1 MRILHIAY
9 YTIKQKF
16 KYGIVMMI
24 IFPLILIGGI
34 GNSLKEVYKGGNI
47 YSEHVDVL
55 AFNKN
60 DYVSITNYLK
70 SNSAFKDKII
80 IKKVNSEKSGTNN
93 LKSGKIDAY
102 ICMRDRNDI
111 KLYLKEKID
120 DSSDSIVKSFVYAY
134 KASLVEGKHTY
145 NIPAQKIYVNNV
157 KGSAIE
163 YYSVTML
170 VMIILYGAEFGI
182 KAAANDME
190 KSIEP
195 RVKSLPI
202 KTCTVII
209 GRIVGLVAIMVID
222 CLAIIIA
229 AKFIYRMDWGNNY
242 ALVLFVIVFFSTF
255 AVALGMCFQLIFRN
269 NRVSSYIV
277 QVLVPIFTFLAG
289 GYMDRRFMGDEL
301 RKISVISPSYAA
313 QNLIFHSVY
322 GGEANVQGF
331 CLEII
336 ILDVVF
342 LGIIL
347 ILARRS
353 SN

>member
-34 GNSLKEVYKGGNI
+34 GNSLKEIYKGGNV
-47 YSEHVDVL
+47 YSEYVDVL
-55 AFNKN
+55 ASNRN
-60 DYVSITNYLK
+60 DYASITRYLK

-80 IKKVNSEKSGTNN
+80 IKKVNSQKSGTDN
-93 LKSGKIDAY
+93 LKNGKIDAY
-102 ICMRDRNDI
+102 ICIKNKNDI

-120 DSSDSIVKSFVYAY
+120 DSSDSIVRSFVYAY
-134 KASLVEGKHTY
+134 KASLIEGKHTY
-145 NIPAQKIYVNNV
+145 NIPVKKIYVNNV
-157 KGSAIE
+157 KDSAIE

-202 KTCTVII
+202 EPYTVII
-209 GRIVGLVAIMVID
+209 GRILGLVAIMVID
-222 CLAIIIA
+222 GLAIIIA
-229 AKFIYRMDWGNNY
+229 AKFIYKTDWGNNY
-242 ALVLFVIVFFSTF
+242 ALISFVIVSFSTF
-255 AVALGMCFQLIFRN
+255 AVTLGICFQLIFRN

-277 QVLVPIFTFLAG
+277 QVLVPIFTILSG
-289 GYMDRRFMGDEL
+289 GYMDRRFLGDSL
-301 RKISVISPSYAA
+301 RRIGVISPSYAA

-336 ILDVVF
+336 ILDVVL
-342 LGIIL
+342 LGMIF